1 MCNQVPDRTFAAAK
15 QLDDGVAAGVTE
27 HLERG
32 RCWHRINIAQT
43 LYSRQLIF
51 VLGNGPNHPRVG
63 LTR

>member
-1 MCNQVPDRTFAAAK
+1 
-15 QLDDGVAAGVTE
+15 VAAGVTE